1 MLRNKP
7 RKANIA
13 TLPFRICNNFRR
25 LPNRF
30 LLSDNDDNEKM
41 VQKDFED
48 DNISGEEYNEY
59 GDGDDDLEQRSD
71 DDHIEQRSDNGD
83 DLEQRS
89 DDDHIEQR
97 SDNGDDLEQRSDDD
111 HIEQRSDNGDDL
123 EQRSNDDHLEQRSDN
138 DHLEQRNDNDDDL
151 EQRSNNEE
159 GDTNMISTSSEN
171 ETESD
176 YIMSLESDEEYET
189 MSSDN
194 EERHDSDIS
203 EEKLFV
209 DEALA
214 KDKLPSYDGD
224 FAPYFQNLTTAALFC
239 WIYKHNISTN
249 AYEDLV
255 DIIMRP
261 EFNRDHIMAYQ
272 LSISDIIW
280 NVLNNPSLL
289 KEMYFGAGVDSKT
302 KSEYWHGTLWAESPL
317 FGQEQLMISGE
328 IYQCGDFVYYY
339 DNERKLGRLRAI
351 LLNEENQQYR
361 LRIQK
366 VLDYS
371 DLPGTFKGELR
382 QNRSLSGEVWLQD
395 EPFLTITTSQISEKV
410 AADTLRITEILYKHH
425 THWRIRDATFS
436 YQHPSE
442 YISIRQPP
450 SSTIPV
456 YKLFLD
462 IYYDDFGTFRNVY
475 HSLGGVYVQ
484 FGNMPARQR
493 KLLKNHFVLG
503 FVPFGGNFNEFMLPF
518 ISEMKEFEQGKL
530 MEVNGQDA
538 WVIAG
543 LGVVTAD
550 LPQGND
556 MCGVLRHN
564 ANKGCRTCTASQES
578 LTNFSQDVPATS
590 RYHHIT
596 DDQFKEIFNEPATT
610 RQRRLCTKFGLRT
623 RPSILDRLLRE
634 RHLQTPQDVYHA
646 TAGKIGRL
654 LKLTCELF
662 SQKGED
668 EFIKAWKNFE
678 KPKKWSRLPNPIS
691 HNASFM
697 MSDYLRLAMIMPFI
711 LNSFLE
717 TSSLKE
723 NESRSIL
730 RRIQESRINMA
741 KNVII
746 ACWVYVAKTMRMV
759 FESKFT
765 LDSYDELQKCLEEEM
780 KILPKVFPEF
790 ANLPNLHINIHLL
803 VHARTYGTLINTQ
816 VGIKEMVHQIFKA
829 MVPQTNCKNVELDL
843 LKRYTTLFAIRHLVD
858 GGADQRL
865 SQPCRGFATMSS
877 NFRNLL
883 TNWYITEDK
892 VSNEQEPEENEE
904 AISSPVDFITNIIL
918 KRSLSRQDRE
928 NIMKN
933 LPNFKSELLLSFMDI
948 GQKSALI
955 YSQMGWYE
963 LATYTMEESDGV
975 FSKVHLHIGDVVT
988 IHEEDSS
995 ECYAIIKG
1003 IFKYKGNDDKYYA
1016 FITIDWFDNI
1026 NRIHNVLKCPLF
1038 RIQTSQDIRWR
1049 RIFPISIIDHVQK
1062 VHFVYDTKIDLWIK
1076 NNYYFTAI

>member
-7 RKANIA
+7 QKANIA
-13 TLPFRICNNFRR
+13 TLPFRIRNNFRR

-97 SDNGDDLEQRSDDD
+97 SDNGDDLEQ
-111 HIEQRSDNGDDL
+111 QK
-123 EQRSNDDHLEQRSDN
+123 QQSDN

-255 DIIMRP
+255 DIIIRP
-261 EFNRDHIMAYQ
+261 EFNRDHIVKNIRRFRAWRERLPLPSISAKSISILSKKTPSTLKDSKMAYQ

-450 SSTIPV
+450 SPTILV

-493 KLLKNHFVLG
+493 KLLKNHFVLE
-503 FVPFGGNFNEFMLPF
+503 FIPFGGNFNEFMLPF

-556 MCGVLRHN
+556 MC
-564 ANKGCRTCTASQES
+564 S
-578 LTNFSQDVPATS
+578 DVPATS

-610 RQRRLCTKFGLRT
+610 RQRRLCTEFGLRT

-741 KNVII
+741 KN
-746 ACWVYVAKTMRMV
+746 
-759 FESKFT
+759 FT

-816 VGIKEMVHQIFKA
+816 V
-829 MVPQTNCKNVELDL
+829 
-843 LKRYTTLFAIRHLVD
+843 VD

-918 KRSLSRQDRE
+918 KRSLSRQDCE

-948 GQKSALI
+948 GQKSVLI

-988 IHEEDSS
+988 IHEEDSG

-1026 NRIHNVLKCPLF
+1026 NRIHN
-1038 RIQTSQDIRWR
+1038 
-1049 RIFPISIIDHVQK
+1049 K

>member
-1 MLRNKP
+1 MRN
-7 RKANIA
+7 
-13 TLPFRICNNFRR
+13 
-25 LPNRF
+25 
-30 LLSDNDDNEKM
+30 
-41 VQKDFED
+41 FEYCY
-48 DNISGEEYNEY
+48 ITFSYPGEEYNEY

-83 DLEQRS
+83 DLEQQS

-111 HIEQRSDNGDDL
+111 HIEQRSDN
-123 EQRSNDDHLEQRSDN
+123 
-138 DHLEQRNDNDDDL
+138 

-239 WIYKHNISTN
+239 WIYKHNILTN

-410 AADTLRITEILYKHH
+410 AADTLRITKILYKHH
-425 THWRIRDATFS
+425 THWRIRDAMFS

-450 SSTIPV
+450 SPTIPV

-564 ANKGCRTCTASQES
+564 ANKGCRTCTASRES

-610 RQRRLCTKFGLRT
+610 RQRRLCTEFGLRT

-816 VGIKEMVHQIFKA
+816 VGIKKMLHQIF
-829 MVPQTNCKNVELDL
+829 
-843 LKRYTTLFAIRHLVD
+843 KRYTTLFAIRHLVD

-988 IHEEDSS
+988 IHEEDSG

-1026 NRIHNVLKCPLF
+1026 NRIHN
-1038 RIQTSQDIRWR
+1038 
-1049 RIFPISIIDHVQK
+1049 K

>member
-1 MLRNKP
+1 
-7 RKANIA
+7 
-13 TLPFRICNNFRR
+13 
-25 LPNRF
+25 
-30 LLSDNDDNEKM
+30 
-41 VQKDFED
+41 
-48 DNISGEEYNEY
+48 
-59 GDGDDDLEQRSD
+59 
-71 DDHIEQRSDNGD
+71 
-83 DLEQRS
+83 
-89 DDDHIEQR
+89 
-97 SDNGDDLEQRSDDD
+97 
-111 HIEQRSDNGDDL
+111 
-123 EQRSNDDHLEQRSDN
+123 
-138 DHLEQRNDNDDDL
+138 
-151 EQRSNNEE
+151 
-159 GDTNMISTSSEN
+159 
-171 ETESD
+171 
-176 YIMSLESDEEYET
+176 
-189 MSSDN
+189 
-194 EERHDSDIS
+194 
-203 EEKLFV
+203 
-209 DEALA
+209 
-214 KDKLPSYDGD
+214 
-224 FAPYFQNLTTAALFC
+224 
-239 WIYKHNISTN
+239 
-249 AYEDLV
+249 
-255 DIIMRP
+255 
-261 EFNRDHIMAYQ
+261 
-272 LSISDIIW
+272 
-280 NVLNNPSLL
+280 
-289 KEMYFGAGVDSKT
+289 MYFGAGVDSKT

-339 DNERKLGRLRAI
+339 DNEQKLGRLRAI

-371 DLPGTFKGELR
+371 NLPGTFKEKLR

-450 SSTIPV
+450 SPTMPV

-475 HSLGGVYVQ
+475 YSLGGIYVQ

-493 KLLKNHFVLG
+493 KLLKNYFVLG
-503 FVPFGGNFNEFMLPF
+503 FVPFSGNFNEFMLPF
-518 ISEMKEFEQGKL
+518 ISKMKEFEQGKL

-538 WVIAG
+538 WVIAS

-564 ANKGCRTCTASQES
+564 ANKGCRTS
-578 LTNFSQDVPATS
+578 TS

-610 RQRRLCTKFGLRT
+610 RQRRLCTEFGLRT

-678 KPKKWSRLPNPIS
+678 KPKKWSHLPNPIS

-697 MSDYLRLAMIMPFI
+697 MSDYFRLAMIMPFI

-741 KNVII
+741 KN
-746 ACWVYVAKTMRMV
+746 
-759 FESKFT
+759 FT
-765 LDSYDELQKCLEEEM
+765 LDLYDELQKCLEEEM

-816 VGIKEMVHQIFKA
+816 VGIKEMVHQIFK
-829 MVPQTNCKNVELDL
+829 
-843 LKRYTTLFAIRHLVD
+843 RYTTLFAIHHLVD

-865 SQPCRGFATMSS
+865 SQPCRSFATMSS

-955 YSQMGWYE
+955 YSQMGWK
-963 LATYTMEESDGV
+963 T
-975 FSKVHLHIGDVVT
+975 VV
-988 IHEEDSS
+988 
-995 ECYAIIKG
+995 
-1003 IFKYKGNDDKYYA
+1003 N
-1016 FITIDWFDNI
+1016 
-1026 NRIHNVLKCPLF
+1026 
-1038 RIQTSQDIRWR
+1038 TSQDIRWR

>member
-7 RKANIA
+7 QKANIA
-13 TLPFRICNNFRR
+13 TLPFRIRNNFRR

-97 SDNGDDLEQRSDDD
+97 SDNGDDLEQ
-111 HIEQRSDNGDDL
+111 QK
-123 EQRSNDDHLEQRSDN
+123 QQSDN

-255 DIIMRP
+255 DIIIRP
-261 EFNRDHIMAYQ
+261 EFNRDHIVKNIRRFRAWRERLPLPSISAKSISILSKKTPSTLKDSKMAYQ

-450 SSTIPV
+450 SPTILV

-493 KLLKNHFVLG
+493 KLLKNHFVLE
-503 FVPFGGNFNEFMLPF
+503 FIPFGGNFNEFMLPF

-556 MCGVLRHN
+556 MC
-564 ANKGCRTCTASQES
+564 S
-578 LTNFSQDVPATS
+578 DVPATS

-610 RQRRLCTKFGLRT
+610 RQRRLCTEFGLRT

-711 LNSFLE
+711 LN
-717 TSSLKE
+717 T
-723 NESRSIL
+723 
-730 RRIQESRINMA
+730 
-741 KNVII
+741 
-746 ACWVYVAKTMRMV
+746 KTMRMV

-816 VGIKEMVHQIFKA
+816 VGIKEMVHQIF
-829 MVPQTNCKNVELDL
+829 
-843 LKRYTTLFAIRHLVD
+843 KRYTTLFAIRHLVD

-918 KRSLSRQDRE
+918 KRSLSRQDCE

-948 GQKSALI
+948 GQKSVLI

-988 IHEEDSS
+988 IHEEDSG

-1026 NRIHNVLKCPLF
+1026 NRIHN
-1038 RIQTSQDIRWR
+1038 
-1049 RIFPISIIDHVQK
+1049 K

>member
-13 TLPFRICNNFRR
+13 TLPFRIRNNFRR

-48 DNISGEEYNEY
+48 DNISGE
-59 GDGDDDLEQRSD
+59 DDDLEQRSD

-97 SDNGDDLEQRSDDD
+97 SDN
-111 HIEQRSDNGDDL
+111 
-123 EQRSNDDHLEQRSDN
+123 
-138 DHLEQRNDNDDDL
+138 
-151 EQRSNNEE
+151 E

-214 KDKLPSYDGD
+214 KDKLPSYNGD

-280 NVLNNPSLL
+280 NILNNPSLL

-382 QNRSLSGEVWLQD
+382 QNRSLSGEIHYEL
-395 EPFLTITTSQISEKV
+395 PKYFINI
-410 AADTLRITEILYKHH
+410 IH
-425 THWRIRDATFS
+425 TGAF
-436 YQHPSE
+436 
-442 YISIRQPP
+442 
-450 SSTIPV
+450 
-456 YKLFLD
+456 LFLD

-518 ISEMKEFEQGKL
+518 ISEMKEFKQGKL

-550 LPQGND
+550 LPQGNN

-564 ANKGCRTCTASQES
+564 ANKGCRTCTASRES

-610 RQRRLCTKFGLRT
+610 RQRRLCTEFGLRT

-780 KILPKVFPEF
+780 KILPKFS
-790 ANLPNLHINIHLL
+790 L
-803 VHARTYGTLINTQ
+803 
-816 VGIKEMVHQIFKA
+816 
-829 MVPQTNCKNVELDL
+829 
-843 LKRYTTLFAIRHLVD
+843 
-858 GGADQRL
+858 
-865 SQPCRGFATMSS
+865 
-877 NFRNLL
+877 NLL
-883 TNWYITEDK
+883 TY
-892 VSNEQEPEENEE
+892 
-904 AISSPVDFITNIIL
+904 
-918 KRSLSRQDRE
+918 
-928 NIMKN
+928 
-933 LPNFKSELLLSFMDI
+933 
-948 GQKSALI
+948 
-955 YSQMGWYE
+955 
-963 LATYTMEESDGV
+963 
-975 FSKVHLHIGDVVT
+975 
-988 IHEEDSS
+988 
-995 ECYAIIKG
+995 
-1003 IFKYKGNDDKYYA
+1003 
-1016 FITIDWFDNI
+1016 
-1026 NRIHNVLKCPLF
+1026 
-1038 RIQTSQDIRWR
+1038 QTC
-1049 RIFPISIIDHVQK
+1049 ISISTCWCMQGLMV
-1062 VHFVYDTKIDLWIK
+1062 LL
-1076 NNYYFTAI
+1076 

>member
-13 TLPFRICNNFRR
+13 TLPFRIRNNFRR

-71 DDHIEQRSDNGD
+71 DDHIEQRSDN
-83 DLEQRS
+83 
-89 DDDHIEQR
+89 
-97 SDNGDDLEQRSDDD
+97 
-111 HIEQRSDNGDDL
+111 
-123 EQRSNDDHLEQRSDN
+123 
-138 DHLEQRNDNDDDL
+138 EQRNDNDDDL

-450 SSTIPV
+450 SPTIPV

-564 ANKGCRTCTASQES
+564 ANKGCRTCTASRES

-610 RQRRLCTKFGLRT
+610 RQRRLCTEFGLRT

-816 VGIKEMVHQIFKA
+816 VGIKEMVHRIFKA
-829 MVPQTNCKNVELDL
+829 MVPRTNCKNVELDL

-963 LATYTMEESDGV
+963 LVTYTMEESDGV

-988 IHEEDSS
+988 IHEEDSG

-1016 FITIDWFDNI
+1016 FHRSNEKKSSKIGSPIF
-1026 NRIHNVLKCPLF
+1026 NRFL
-1038 RIQTSQDIRWR
+1038 DI
-1049 RIFPISIIDHVQK
+1049 
-1062 VHFVYDTKIDLWIK
+1062 FV
-1076 NNYYFTAI
+1076 

>member
-13 TLPFRICNNFRR
+13 TLPFRIRNNFRR

-30 LLSDNDDNEKM
+30 LLSDNDDNEKI

-48 DNISGEEYNEY
+48 DNISGEEYNEH
-59 GDGDDDLEQRSD
+59 GDED
-71 DDHIEQRSDNGD
+71 
-83 DLEQRS
+83 
-89 DDDHIEQR
+89 
-97 SDNGDDLEQRSDDD
+97 
-111 HIEQRSDNGDDL
+111 DDL
-123 EQRSNDDHLEQRSDN
+123 EQRSNDDHIEQRSDN
-138 DHLEQRNDNDDDL
+138 EQRNDNDDDL

-159 GDTNMISTSSEN
+159 GDTNMISTSSKN

-450 SSTIPV
+450 SPTIPV

-462 IYYDDFGTFRNVY
+462 IHYDDFGTFRNVY
-475 HSLGGVYVQ
+475 HSLGGIYVQ

-503 FVPFGGNFNEFMLPF
+503 FVPFGGNFSEFILPF

-538 WVIAG
+538 WVIAS

-550 LPQGND
+550 LPQEND

-564 ANKGCRTCTASQES
+564 ANKGCRTCTASRES

-610 RQRRLCTKFGLRT
+610 RQRRLCTEFGLRT

-634 RHLQTPQDVYHA
+634 RHLQIPQDVYHA

-816 VGIKEMVHQIFKA
+816 VGIKEMVHRIFKA
-829 MVPQTNCKNVELDL
+829 MVPRTNCKNVELDL

-918 KRSLSRQDRE
+918 KRSLS
-928 NIMKN
+928 
-933 LPNFKSELLLSFMDI
+933 P
-948 GQKSALI
+948 LI

-975 FSKVHLHIGDVVT
+975 FSKVHLHIGDVIT
-988 IHEEDSS
+988 IHEEDSG

-1026 NRIHNVLKCPLF
+1026 NRIHN
-1038 RIQTSQDIRWR
+1038 
-1049 RIFPISIIDHVQK
+1049 K

>member
-1 MLRNKP
+1 MM
-7 RKANIA
+7 
-13 TLPFRICNNFRR
+13 T
-25 LPNRF
+25 
-30 LLSDNDDNEKM
+30 M
-41 VQKDFED
+41 QKDFED

-71 DDHIEQRSDNGD
+71 DDHIEQRSDN
-83 DLEQRS
+83 
-89 DDDHIEQR
+89 
-97 SDNGDDLEQRSDDD
+97 
-111 HIEQRSDNGDDL
+111 
-123 EQRSNDDHLEQRSDN
+123 
-138 DHLEQRNDNDDDL
+138 EQRNDNDDDL

-176 YIMSLESDEEYET
+176 YIMSLESDKEYET

-209 DEALA
+209 NEALA

-261 EFNRDHIMAYQ
+261 EFNRDHIQNLSQFHQKKTPSTLKDSKMAYQ

-289 KEMYFGAGVDSKT
+289 KEMYFSAGVDSKI
-302 KSEYWHGTLWAESPL
+302 KSEYWHSTLWAESPL

-382 QNRSLSGEVWLQD
+382 QNRSLSREVWLQD

-410 AADTLRITEILYKHH
+410 AADTLRITKILYKHH

-442 YISIRQPP
+442 YISIRQPTSP
-450 SSTIPV
+450 TIPV
-456 YKLFLD
+456 YKLFLN

-475 HSLGGVYVQ
+475 HSLRDVYVQ
-484 FGNMPARQR
+484 FGNMPACQR
-493 KLLKNHFVLG
+493 KLLKNHFVLRL
-503 FVPFGGNFNEFMLPF
+503 VPFSGNFNEFMLPF
-518 ISEMKEFEQGKL
+518 ISEMKEFKQGKL

-538 WVIAG
+538 WVMAS
-543 LGVVTAD
+543 LGIVTAD

-564 ANKGCRTCTASQES
+564 ANKGCRTCTASRES

-610 RQRRLCTKFGLRT
+610 RQKRLCTEFGLRT
-623 RPSILDRLLRE
+623 RPSILNRLLRE

-646 TAGKIGRL
+646 TARKIGRL

-730 RRIQESRINMA
+730 RR
-741 KNVII
+741 
-746 ACWVYVAKTMRMV
+746 T
-759 FESKFT
+759 
-765 LDSYDELQKCLEEEM
+765 
-780 KILPKVFPEF
+780 
-790 ANLPNLHINIHLL
+790 
-803 VHARTYGTLINTQ
+803 
-816 VGIKEMVHQIFKA
+816 
-829 MVPQTNCKNVELDL
+829 
-843 LKRYTTLFAIRHLVD
+843 
-858 GGADQRL
+858 
-865 SQPCRGFATMSS
+865 
-877 NFRNLL
+877 
-883 TNWYITEDK
+883 
-892 VSNEQEPEENEE
+892 
-904 AISSPVDFITNIIL
+904 
-918 KRSLSRQDRE
+918 
-928 NIMKN
+928 
-933 LPNFKSELLLSFMDI
+933 
-948 GQKSALI
+948 
-955 YSQMGWYE
+955 
-963 LATYTMEESDGV
+963 
-975 FSKVHLHIGDVVT
+975 
-988 IHEEDSS
+988 
-995 ECYAIIKG
+995 
-1003 IFKYKGNDDKYYA
+1003 
-1016 FITIDWFDNI
+1016 
-1026 NRIHNVLKCPLF
+1026 
-1038 RIQTSQDIRWR
+1038 
-1049 RIFPISIIDHVQK
+1049 
-1062 VHFVYDTKIDLWIK
+1062 
-1076 NNYYFTAI
+1076 

>member
-1 MLRNKP
+1 
-7 RKANIA
+7 
-13 TLPFRICNNFRR
+13 
-25 LPNRF
+25 
-30 LLSDNDDNEKM
+30 
-41 VQKDFED
+41 
-48 DNISGEEYNEY
+48 
-59 GDGDDDLEQRSD
+59 
-71 DDHIEQRSDNGD
+71 
-83 DLEQRS
+83 
-89 DDDHIEQR
+89 
-97 SDNGDDLEQRSDDD
+97 
-111 HIEQRSDNGDDL
+111 
-123 EQRSNDDHLEQRSDN
+123 
-138 DHLEQRNDNDDDL
+138 
-151 EQRSNNEE
+151 
-159 GDTNMISTSSEN
+159 
-171 ETESD
+171 
-176 YIMSLESDEEYET
+176 MSLKSDEEYET
-189 MSSDN
+189 MSSNN

-289 KEMYFGAGVDSKT
+289 KEMYFGAGVDSKI

-410 AADTLRITEILYKHH
+410 TADTLRITKILYKHH

-442 YISIRQPP
+442 YISIRQLP
-450 SSTIPV
+450 SLTIPV

-484 FGNMPARQR
+484 FGNIPAHQK

-518 ISEMKEFEQGKL
+518 ISEMKEFKQGKL

-538 WVIAG
+538 WMIAG

-556 MCGVLRHN
+556 MCG
-564 ANKGCRTCTASQES
+564 
-578 LTNFSQDVPATS
+578 DVPATS

-596 DDQFKEIFNEPATT
+596 DDQFKEIFNKPATT
-610 RQRRLCTKFGLRT
+610 RQRRLCTEFGLRT
-623 RPSILDRLLRE
+623 RSSILDRLLRE

-668 EFIKAWKNFE
+668 
-678 KPKKWSRLPNPIS
+678 
-691 HNASFM
+691 
-697 MSDYLRLAMIMPFI
+697 
-711 LNSFLE
+711 
-717 TSSLKE
+717 
-723 NESRSIL
+723 
-730 RRIQESRINMA
+730 QSRINMA
-741 KNVII
+741 KN
-746 ACWVYVAKTMRMV
+746 
-759 FESKFT
+759 FT

-829 MVPQTNCKNVELDL
+829 MVLRTNCKNVELDL
-843 LKRYTTLFAIRHLVD
+843 LKWYTTLFAIRHLVD

-904 AISSPVDFITNIIL
+904 AISSPLI
-918 KRSLSRQDRE
+918 
-928 NIMKN
+928 
-933 LPNFKSELLLSFMDI
+933 LSFMDI

-963 LATYTMEESDGV
+963 LVTYTMEESDSI

-988 IHEEDSS
+988 IHEEDSG
-995 ECYAIIKG
+995 ECYVIIKG

-1049 RIFPISIIDHVQK
+1049 RIFPISIIDHIQK

-1076 NNYYFTAI
+1076 NNYYFMAI

>member
-7 RKANIA
+7 QKANIA
-13 TLPFRICNNFRR
+13 TLPFRIRNNFRR

-97 SDNGDDLEQRSDDD
+97 SDNGDDLEQ
-111 HIEQRSDNGDDL
+111 QK
-123 EQRSNDDHLEQRSDN
+123 QQSDN

-255 DIIMRP
+255 DIIIRP
-261 EFNRDHIMAYQ
+261 EFNRDHIVKNIRRFRAWRERLPLPSISAKSISILSKKTPSTLKDSKMAYQ

-450 SSTIPV
+450 SPTILV

-493 KLLKNHFVLG
+493 KLLKNHFVLE
-503 FVPFGGNFNEFMLPF
+503 FIPFGGNFNEFMLPF

-556 MCGVLRHN
+556 MC
-564 ANKGCRTCTASQES
+564 S
-578 LTNFSQDVPATS
+578 DVPATS

-610 RQRRLCTKFGLRT
+610 RQRRLCTEFGLRT

-654 LKLTCELF
+654 LKLT
-662 SQKGED
+662 
-668 EFIKAWKNFE
+668 
-678 KPKKWSRLPNPIS
+678 
-691 HNASFM
+691 
-697 MSDYLRLAMIMPFI
+697 
-711 LNSFLE
+711 FLE

-741 KNVII
+741 KN
-746 ACWVYVAKTMRMV
+746 
-759 FESKFT
+759 FT

-816 VGIKEMVHQIFKA
+816 VGIKEMVHQIF
-829 MVPQTNCKNVELDL
+829 
-843 LKRYTTLFAIRHLVD
+843 KRYTTLFAIRHLVD

-918 KRSLSRQDRE
+918 KRSLSRQDCE

-948 GQKSALI
+948 GQKSVLI

-988 IHEEDSS
+988 IHEEDSG

-1026 NRIHNVLKCPLF
+1026 NRIHN
-1038 RIQTSQDIRWR
+1038 
-1049 RIFPISIIDHVQK
+1049 K

>member
-13 TLPFRICNNFRR
+13 AIPFRIRNNFRR

-59 GDGDDDLEQRSD
+59 GDGDDDLEQQSD
-71 DDHIEQRSDNGD
+71 DDHIEQRSDN
-83 DLEQRS
+83 
-89 DDDHIEQR
+89 
-97 SDNGDDLEQRSDDD
+97 
-111 HIEQRSDNGDDL
+111 
-123 EQRSNDDHLEQRSDN
+123 
-138 DHLEQRNDNDDDL
+138 EQRNDNDDDL

-176 YIMSLESDEEYET
+176 YIMSLESDEDYET

-214 KDKLPSYDGD
+214 KDKLPSFD
-224 FAPYFQNLTTAALFC
+224 
-239 WIYKHNISTN
+239 
-249 AYEDLV
+249 DLV

-302 KSEYWHGTLWAESPL
+302 KSEYWHGTLWAETPL

-328 IYQCGDFVYYY
+328 IYQCGDF
-339 DNERKLGRLRAI
+339 
-351 LLNEENQQYR
+351 YR

-371 DLPGTFKGELR
+371 DLPGNFKGELR

-395 EPFLTITTSQISEKV
+395 EPFLTITTSQISKKV

-425 THWRIRDATFS
+425 THWRICDATFS

-450 SSTIPV
+450 SPTIPV

-538 WVIAG
+538 WVIAN

-564 ANKGCRTCTASQES
+564 ANKGCRTYTASRES

-596 DDQFKEIFNEPATT
+596 DDQFKEIFDEPATT
-610 RQRRLCTKFGLRT
+610 RQRRLCTEFGLRT

-668 EFIKAWKNFE
+668 EFIKAWKNLE

-717 TSSLKE
+717 SSSLKE

-746 ACWVYVAKTMRMV
+746 ACWVYVAKTMRIV

-816 VGIKEMVHQIFKA
+816 VGIKEMVHRIFKA
-829 MVPQTNCKNVELDL
+829 M
-843 LKRYTTLFAIRHLVD
+843 RYTTLFAIRHLVD

-892 VSNEQEPEENEE
+892 VSNEQELEGNEE

-918 KRSLSRQDRE
+918 KRSLSRQNRE

-955 YSQMGWYE
+955 YSQMSWYE

-988 IHEEDSS
+988 IHEEDSD

-1026 NRIHNVLKCPLF
+1026 NRIHN
-1038 RIQTSQDIRWR
+1038 
-1049 RIFPISIIDHVQK
+1049 K

>member
-13 TLPFRICNNFRR
+13 TLPFRIHNNFRR

-41 VQKDFED
+41 
-48 DNISGEEYNEY
+48 
-59 GDGDDDLEQRSD
+59 
-71 DDHIEQRSDNGD
+71 RSDNGD

-97 SDNGDDLEQRSDDD
+97 SDN
-111 HIEQRSDNGDDL
+111 
-123 EQRSNDDHLEQRSDN
+123 
-138 DHLEQRNDNDDDL
+138 

-159 GDTNMISTSSEN
+159 GDTNMISISSEN

-194 EERHDSDIS
+194 EERHDSNIS

-224 FAPYFQNLTTAALFC
+224 FAPYFQNLITVALFY
-239 WIYKHNISTN
+239 WIYKHNILTN

-261 EFNRDHIMAYQ
+261 EFNRDHIVKNIQKFRAWRERLPLSSISAKSISISSKKTPSTLKDSKMAYQ
-272 LSISDIIW
+272 LSI
-280 NVLNNPSLL
+280 
-289 KEMYFGAGVDSKT
+289 K
-302 KSEYWHGTLWAESPL
+302 
-317 FGQEQLMISGE
+317 
-328 IYQCGDFVYYY
+328 IYQCGNFVYYY

-351 LLNEENQQYR
+351 LLNKKNQQYR

-382 QNRSLSGEVWLQD
+382 QNRSLSGEVW
-395 EPFLTITTSQISEKV
+395 
-410 AADTLRITEILYKHH
+410 
-425 THWRIRDATFS
+425 
-436 YQHPSE
+436 
-442 YISIRQPP
+442 QPP
-450 SSTIPV
+450 SPTIPV

-475 HSLGGVYVQ
+475 YSLGGVYVQ
-484 FGNMPARQR
+484 FGNMPACQR
-493 KLLKNHFVLG
+493 KLLKNHFVLR
-503 FVPFGGNFNEFMLPF
+503 FVPFGDNFNEFMLPF
-518 ISEMKEFEQGKL
+518 ISEMKEFKQGKL

-538 WVIAG
+538 WVIVS

-556 MCGVLRHN
+556 MCG
-564 ANKGCRTCTASQES
+564 
-578 LTNFSQDVPATS
+578 
-590 RYHHIT
+590 
-596 DDQFKEIFNEPATT
+596 
-610 RQRRLCTKFGLRT
+610 FGLRT

-634 RHLQTPQDVYHA
+634 RHLQTSQDVYHA

-691 HNASFM
+691 HNASFI

-711 LNSFLE
+711 LN
-717 TSSLKE
+717 K
-723 NESRSIL
+723 
-730 RRIQESRINMA
+730 SRINMA
-741 KNVII
+741 KNIII

-780 KILPKVFPEF
+780 KILSKVFPEF

-803 VHARTYGTLINTQ
+803 VHTRTYGTLINTQ
-816 VGIKEMVHQIFKA
+816 V
-829 MVPQTNCKNVELDL
+829 
-843 LKRYTTLFAIRHLVD
+843 VD

-865 SQPCRGFATMSS
+865 SQPCRGFATMFS

-892 VSNEQEPEENEE
+892 VSNEQVLEENEE

-918 KRSLSRQDRE
+918 KRSLSRQDCE

-933 LPNFKSELLLSFMDI
+933 LPNFKSELLFSFIDI

-955 YSQMGWYE
+955 YSQMSWYE
-963 LATYTMEESDGV
+963 LATCTMEKSDGV

-988 IHEEDSS
+988 IHEEDSG

-1003 IFKYKGNDDKYYA
+1003 IFKYKDNDDKYYA

-1049 RIFPISIIDHVQK
+1049 RIFPILIIDHVQK
-1062 VHFVYDTKIDLWIK
+1062 VHFVYDMKIDLWIK
-1076 NNYYFTAI
+1076 NNYYFTTI

>member
-7 RKANIA
+7 QKANIA
-13 TLPFRICNNFRR
+13 TLPFRIRNNFRR

-97 SDNGDDLEQRSDDD
+97 SDNGDDLEQ
-111 HIEQRSDNGDDL
+111 QK
-123 EQRSNDDHLEQRSDN
+123 QQSDN

-255 DIIMRP
+255 DIIIRP
-261 EFNRDHIMAYQ
+261 EFNRDHIVKNIRRFRAWRERLPLPSISAKSISILSKKTPSTLKDSKMAYQ

-450 SSTIPV
+450 SPTILV

-493 KLLKNHFVLG
+493 KLLKNHFVLE
-503 FVPFGGNFNEFMLPF
+503 FIPFGGNFNEFMLPF

-556 MCGVLRHN
+556 MC
-564 ANKGCRTCTASQES
+564 S
-578 LTNFSQDVPATS
+578 DVPATS

-610 RQRRLCTKFGLRT
+610 RQRRLCTEFGLRT

-741 KNVII
+741 KN
-746 ACWVYVAKTMRMV
+746 
-759 FESKFT
+759 FT

-816 VGIKEMVHQIFKA
+816 VGIKEMVHQIF
-829 MVPQTNCKNVELDL
+829 
-843 LKRYTTLFAIRHLVD
+843 KRYTTLFAIRHLVD

-918 KRSLSRQDRE
+918 KRSLSRQDCE

-948 GQKSALI
+948 GQKSVLI

-988 IHEEDSS
+988 IHEEDSG

-1026 NRIHNVLKCPLF
+1026 NRIHN
-1038 RIQTSQDIRWR
+1038 
-1049 RIFPISIIDHVQK
+1049 K

>member
-13 TLPFRICNNFRR
+13 TLPFRIRNNFRR

-30 LLSDNDDNEKM
+30 YYRIMMTMK
-41 VQKDFED
+41 KC
-48 DNISGEEYNEY
+48 
-59 GDGDDDLEQRSD
+59 D
-71 DDHIEQRSDNGD
+71 DDHIEQRSDN
-83 DLEQRS
+83 
-89 DDDHIEQR
+89 
-97 SDNGDDLEQRSDDD
+97 
-111 HIEQRSDNGDDL
+111 
-123 EQRSNDDHLEQRSDN
+123 
-138 DHLEQRNDNDDDL
+138 EQRNDNDDDL

-159 GDTNMISTSSEN
+159 
-171 ETESD
+171 
-176 YIMSLESDEEYET
+176 ESDEEYET
-189 MSSDN
+189 MLSDN

-214 KDKLPSYDGD
+214 KDKLPSYD
-224 FAPYFQNLTTAALFC
+224 
-239 WIYKHNISTN
+239 
-249 AYEDLV
+249 DLV

-339 DNERKLGRLRAI
+339 DNERKLGKLRAI

-410 AADTLRITEILYKHH
+410 AADTLRITKILIH
-425 THWRIRDATFS
+425 TGAF
-436 YQHPSE
+436 
-442 YISIRQPP
+442 PP
-450 SSTIPV
+450 SPTIPV

-564 ANKGCRTCTASQES
+564 ANKGCRTCTASRES

-596 DDQFKEIFNEPATT
+596 DDQFKEIFNKPATT
-610 RQRRLCTKFGLRT
+610 RQRRLCTEFGLRT

-697 MSDYLRLAMIMPFI
+697 MFDYLRLAMIMPFI

-816 VGIKEMVHQIFKA
+816 VGIKEMVHRIFKA
-829 MVPQTNCKNVELDL
+829 MVPRTNCKNVELDL

-858 GGADQRL
+858 EGADQRL

-892 VSNEQEPEENEE
+892 VSNEQELEENEE

-918 KRSLSRQDRE
+918 KRSLSHQDRE

-933 LPNFKSELLLSFMDI
+933 LPNFKSELLLLFMDI

-975 FSKVHLHIGDVVT
+975 FSKVHLHISDVVT
-988 IHEEDSS
+988 IHEEDSG

>member
-59 GDGDDDLEQRSD
+59 GDGDDDLEQRSN
-71 DDHIEQRSDNGD
+71 DDHIEQRSDN
-83 DLEQRS
+83 
-89 DDDHIEQR
+89 
-97 SDNGDDLEQRSDDD
+97 
-111 HIEQRSDNGDDL
+111 
-123 EQRSNDDHLEQRSDN
+123 
-138 DHLEQRNDNDDDL
+138 EQRNDNNDDL

-159 GDTNMISTSSEN
+159 
-171 ETESD
+171 
-176 YIMSLESDEEYET
+176 ESDEEYET

-203 EEKLFV
+203 EEKLFI
-209 DEALA
+209 DKALA
-214 KDKLPSYDGD
+214 KDKLPSYDSD

-289 KEMYFGAGVDSKT
+289 KEMYFGAGVNSKT

-351 LLNEENQQYR
+351 LLNEENQQYW

-371 DLPGTFKGELR
+371 DLPETFKGELR

-395 EPFLTITTSQISEKV
+395 EPFLIITTSQISEKV

-425 THWRIRDATFS
+425 THWHIRDATFS

-442 YISIRQPP
+442 YICIRQPP
-450 SSTIPV
+450 SPTIPEV
-456 YKLFLD
+456 FMCSLEICLPVKESCSKITLFSGLFLSVV
-462 IYYDDFGTFRNVY
+462 ISMN
-475 HSLGGVYVQ
+475 SCS
-484 FGNMPARQR
+484 
-493 KLLKNHFVLG
+493 
-503 FVPFGGNFNEFMLPF
+503 F

-538 WVIAG
+538 WVIAD

-556 MCGVLRHN
+556 MCGVLQHN
-564 ANKGCRTCTASQES
+564 ANKGCRTCTASRES

-610 RQRRLCTKFGLRT
+610 RQRRLCTEFGLKT

-646 TAGKIGRL
+646 TAGKIGQL

-730 RRIQESRINMA
+730 QRIQESRINMA

-816 VGIKEMVHQIFKA
+816 VGIKEMVHQIFK
-829 MVPQTNCKNVELDL
+829 
-843 LKRYTTLFAIRHLVD
+843 RYTTLFAIRHLVD

-892 VSNEQEPEENEE
+892 VSNEQKLDENEE

-933 LPNFKSELLLSFMDI
+933 LPNFKSELLLSFMNI

-988 IHEEDSS
+988 IHEEDSG

-1026 NRIHNVLKCPLF
+1026 NRIHN
-1038 RIQTSQDIRWR
+1038 
-1049 RIFPISIIDHVQK
+1049 K

>member
-1 MLRNKP
+1 
-7 RKANIA
+7 
-13 TLPFRICNNFRR
+13 
-25 LPNRF
+25 
-30 LLSDNDDNEKM
+30 
-41 VQKDFED
+41 
-48 DNISGEEYNEY
+48 
-59 GDGDDDLEQRSD
+59 
-71 DDHIEQRSDNGD
+71 
-83 DLEQRS
+83 
-89 DDDHIEQR
+89 
-97 SDNGDDLEQRSDDD
+97 
-111 HIEQRSDNGDDL
+111 
-123 EQRSNDDHLEQRSDN
+123 
-138 DHLEQRNDNDDDL
+138 
-151 EQRSNNEE
+151 
-159 GDTNMISTSSEN
+159 
-171 ETESD
+171 
-176 YIMSLESDEEYET
+176 
-189 MSSDN
+189 
-194 EERHDSDIS
+194 
-203 EEKLFV
+203 
-209 DEALA
+209 
-214 KDKLPSYDGD
+214 
-224 FAPYFQNLTTAALFC
+224 
-239 WIYKHNISTN
+239 
-249 AYEDLV
+249 
-255 DIIMRP
+255 
-261 EFNRDHIMAYQ
+261 
-272 LSISDIIW
+272 
-280 NVLNNPSLL
+280 
-289 KEMYFGAGVDSKT
+289 
-302 KSEYWHGTLWAESPL
+302 
-317 FGQEQLMISGE
+317 
-328 IYQCGDFVYYY
+328 
-339 DNERKLGRLRAI
+339 
-351 LLNEENQQYR
+351 
-361 LRIQK
+361 
-366 VLDYS
+366 
-371 DLPGTFKGELR
+371 
-382 QNRSLSGEVWLQD
+382 
-395 EPFLTITTSQISEKV
+395 
-410 AADTLRITEILYKHH
+410 
-425 THWRIRDATFS
+425 
-436 YQHPSE
+436 
-442 YISIRQPP
+442 
-450 SSTIPV
+450 
-456 YKLFLD
+456 
-462 IYYDDFGTFRNVY
+462 
-475 HSLGGVYVQ
+475 
-484 FGNMPARQR
+484 
-493 KLLKNHFVLG
+493 
-503 FVPFGGNFNEFMLPF
+503 
-518 ISEMKEFEQGKL
+518 

-550 LPQGND
+550 LLQGND

-564 ANKGCRTCTASQES
+564 ANKGCRTCTASRES

-596 DDQFKEIFNEPATT
+596 NDQFKEIFNEPATT
-610 RQRRLCTKFGLRT
+610 RQRRLCTEFGLRT

-741 KNVII
+741 KN
-746 ACWVYVAKTMRMV
+746 
-759 FESKFT
+759 FT

-790 ANLPNLHINIHLL
+790 ANLPNLYINIHLL

-816 VGIKEMVHQIFKA
+816 VGIKEMVHRIFKA
-829 MVPQTNCKNVELDL
+829 MVPRTNCKNVELDL

-988 IHEEDSS
+988 IHEEDSG
-995 ECYAIIKG
+995 E
-1003 IFKYKGNDDKYYA
+1003 YKPRHSLEKNLPD
-1016 FITIDWFDNI
+1016 I
-1026 NRIHNVLKCPLF
+1026 NN
-1038 RIQTSQDIRWR
+1038 
-1049 RIFPISIIDHVQK
+1049 
-1062 VHFVYDTKIDLWIK
+1062 
-1076 NNYYFTAI
+1076 